1 MNTVLQQ
8 TLLWAM
14 SFYYDVA
21 ALVAEA
27 IQRNG
32 DLGLLSPGSPF
43 QLMLAD
49 GVSIETD
56 GTPLYR
62 VIARR
67 SKAGNNMTMLYFRA
81 VQAAIDA
88 ACYREC
94 YPRLQLLYITPLS
107 GGYVGL
113 TLTWGCW

>member
-1 MNTVLQQ
+1 MSYLQQ
-8 TLLWAM
+8 VLAM
-14 SFYYDVA
+14 AIAYYYDVA

-49 GVSIETD
+49 GVSIETG

-62 VIARR
+62 VIACR
-67 SKAGNNMTMLYFRA
+67 SKAGNYITMAYFRE

-113 TLTWGCW
+113 TLTWGVW